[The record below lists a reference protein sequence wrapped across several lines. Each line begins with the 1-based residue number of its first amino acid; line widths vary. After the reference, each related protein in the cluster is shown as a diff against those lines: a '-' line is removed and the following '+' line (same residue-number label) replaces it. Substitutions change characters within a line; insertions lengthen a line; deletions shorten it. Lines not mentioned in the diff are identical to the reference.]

1 MVSKSIK
8 QALVY
13 FGLIIWVMVVIG
25 GLAYSG
31 LQRQVEFD
39 PEQKFALAAMSA
51 EFAPSVTSMMAQ
63 QYPAL
68 SKTVI
73 HIQQAGCSC
82 NFSNDIHVDRLD
94 YTLGHSGYR
103 SLHVAPSGIPDEVIL
118 PSLPAIMVF
127 DEQGQLGYFGP
138 YSSGYFCSAD
148 TAIVDRFLDNILADK
163 HLGSAVVSEGYGCY
177 CANKNAA

>member
-1 MVSKSIK
+1 MSKSIK
-8 QALVY
+8 QVLV
-13 FGLIIWVMVVIG
+13 FTGLIIWVVVVIG

-39 PEQKFALAAMSA
+39 PEQKFAMAAMSA

-73 HIQQAGCSC
+73 HIQQAGCHC

-94 YTLGHSGYR
+94 FTLEHSGYR
-103 SLHVAPSGIPDEVIL
+103 SLHVPASSIPAGIVL

-138 YSSGYFCSAD
+138 YASGYFCSTD
-148 TAIVDRFLDNILADK
+148 TAIVDRFLDNILTNTQ
-163 HLGSAVVSEGYGCY
+163 LGSAVVSDGYGCY
-177 CANKNAA
+177 CANKSAA